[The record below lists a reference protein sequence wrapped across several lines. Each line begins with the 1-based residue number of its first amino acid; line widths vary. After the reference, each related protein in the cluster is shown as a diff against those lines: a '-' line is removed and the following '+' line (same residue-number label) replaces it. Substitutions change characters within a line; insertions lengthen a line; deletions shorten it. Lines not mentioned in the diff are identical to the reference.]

1 MKLAMVLAFAWLS
14 VLLSNLALG
23 DCPIGQKT
31 IKTNETKWIFS
42 FPNKINL
49 YYCPQGSE
57 VPKVVGFKC
66 TDGYAKVGNQCVNQS
81 PPVEVPSKLRYLS
94 RDLVV
99 DLIDGA
105 TKKLTMGIYDFSDK
119 DAQKALKRAVERG
132 VDVEVLGEFH
142 QYYRQNKRNPCSDV
156 FSVAKYDGY
165 HCPTTFSSF
174 MEESSASV
182 LDFSIPTKYSPGQ
195 VFHAKFIIADG
206 RSALISSGNFNQASF
221 KSTRDYAY
229 TTQDP
234 ALIESLEDLFQH
246 AWETSLR
253 NLELA
258 SSGDEFE
265 SVAEDYTPGW
275 SQTGNQFRGV
285 TYSPHFRKPL
295 HDFLDSSQMSV
306 VVENQSFSDGK
317 LKKKLLELTRRG
329 VRVKVVTK
337 DPCKYGISKSKLKKF
352 EEFIQEG
359 DGLASIS
366 YINSKYLHSK
376 AVLVD
381 DSRGWVGSSNFS
393 QKGIEGS
400 RDVGVFLDQG
410 GSEELRDLMIELLQE
425 SDSHDYVARAQS
437 CVD

>member
-1 MKLAMVLAFAWLS
+1 M
-14 VLLSNLALG
+14 G
-23 DCPIGQKT
+23 C
-31 IKTNETKWIFS
+31 ETS
-42 FPNKINL
+42 
-49 YYCPQGSE
+49 SE
-57 VPKVVGFKC
+57 
-66 TDGYAKVGNQCVNQS
+66 T
-81 PPVEVPSKLRYLS
+81 
-94 RDLVV
+94 V
-99 DLIDGA
+99 D
-105 TKKLTMGIYDFSDK
+105 
-119 DAQKALKRAVERG
+119 
-132 VDVEVLGEFH
+132 
-142 QYYRQNKRNPCSDV
+142 
-156 FSVAKYDGY
+156 
-165 HCPTTFSSF
+165 
-174 MEESSASV
+174 
-182 LDFSIPTKYSPGQ
+182 
-195 VFHAKFIIADG
+195 
-206 RSALISSGNFNQASF
+206 
-221 KSTRDYAY
+221 Y

-393 QKGIEGS
+393 QKGIERS